1 MRVLLVTAFDGWFW
15 LLLRNTVNITATKNN
30 LSCSYSHY
38 LMLRKDFFKLLDGE
52 CIIYII
58 ILGYDDRVIT
68 NQKIG
73 I

>member
-1 MRVLLVTAFDGWFW
+1 M
-15 LLLRNTVNITATKNN
+15 NITAAIDN
-30 LSCSYSHY
+30 LFCAYSHY

-58 ILGYDDRVIT
+58 ILRYDDRVIT

-73 I
+73 IGGDTNITR